1 MGFFARLRLRTQ
13 PSPPLQGVLVM
24 MLAALL
30 LTFNDALSKYL
41 TQTYSVGQ
49 VIALRQLCAMALIVP
64 YIHYVTGWRAV
75 QVANRI
81 GVGVRALCFIATTGF
96 IVLSFSL
103 LPLALVTAIAFAS
116 PIFVVAFSH
125 LFLREQVGIR
135 RWFAVLAGF
144 VGVLV
149 IVRPAG
155 AGFES
160 ALILPVLAAF
170 AAGLRDTVTK
180 HLQKT
185 DSSIAI
191 LFWSSLAVIAAAFLT
206 VPFGW
211 QWVTPA
217 AALLLVLNGALNAVA
232 HFLMIDALRLGD
244 ASLVAPFRF
253 TGLLWATILGLVF
266 WGQFPDSWTFAG
278 AAILI
283 AAGIYIIERSP
294 KKNAP
299 GNTEKGV
306 S

>member
-1 MGFFARLRLRTQ
+1 MGFFSRLG
-13 PSPPLQGVLVM
+13 PPLQGVAM
-24 MLAALL
+24 MILAALL

-49 VIALRQLCAMALIVP
+49 VIALRQLCAMAVIVP

-75 QVANRI
+75 RVNNRS

-125 LFLREQVGIR
+125 LILREQVGVR
-135 RWFAVLAGF
+135 RWLAVLSGF

-160 ALILPVLAAF
+160 ALILPVLAAL

-185 DSSIAI
+185 DTSIAI

-206 VPFGW
+206 APFGW

-217 AALLLVLNGALNAVA
+217 AAAWLALNGALNAAA

-266 WGQFPDSWTFAG
+266 WGQFPDGWTFAG

-294 KKNAP
+294 KKDAP
-299 GNTEKGV
+299 GNTEKGD

>member
-1 MGFFARLRLRTQ
+1 MGLFAKL
-13 PSPPLQGVLVM
+13 SPPIQGVLVM

-49 VIALRQLCAMALIVP
+49 VIALRQLCAMAVIVP
-64 YIHYVTGWRAV
+64 YIHFVTGWGAV
-75 QVANRI
+75 RVNNRI
-81 GVGVRALCFIATTGF
+81 GMSARALCFIATTGF

-125 LFLREQVGIR
+125 LVLREQVGIR
-135 RWFAVLAGF
+135 RWLAVVAGF
-144 VGVLV
+144 IGVLV

-155 AGFES
+155 AGFELV
-160 ALILPVLAAF
+160 LILPVAAAL

-180 HLQKT
+180 HLQSSDT
-185 DSSIAI
+185 SIAI

-206 VPFGW
+206 APFGW

-217 AALLLVLNGALNAVA
+217 AALWLLLNGALNAAA

-266 WGQFPDSWTFAG
+266 WGQFPDAWTFVGAG
-278 AAILI
+278 ILI

-294 KKNAP
+294 KKAASGHANE
-299 GNTEKGV
+299 GD

>member
-1 MGFFARLRLRTQ
+1 MRPFARL
-13 PSPPLQGVLVM
+13 SPPLQGVLVM

-49 VIALRQLCAMALIVP
+49 VIALRQLCAMAVIVP
-64 YIHYVTGWRAV
+64 YIHYVTGWGAV
-75 QVANRI
+75 RVVNR
-81 GVGVRALCFIATTGF
+81 VGVTARALCFTATIGF

-125 LFLREQVGIR
+125 LFLRERVGIR
-135 RWFAVLAGF
+135 RWFAVVAGF
-144 VGVLV
+144 IGVLV
-149 IVRPAG
+149 IVRPGG
-155 AGFES
+155 AGFEPV
-160 ALILPVLAAF
+160 LILPVLAAL

-180 HLQKT
+180 HLQT
-185 DSSIAI
+185 SDSSIAI
-191 LFWSSLAVIAAAFLT
+191 LFWSSLGVVAAAFLT
-206 VPFGW
+206 APFGW
-211 QWVTPA
+211 QWVTPVA
-217 AALLLVLNGALNAVA
+217 AGWLLINGALNAAA

-266 WGQFPDSWTFAG
+266 WGQFPDGWTFVGAG
-278 AAILI
+278 VLI

-294 KKNAP
+294 KKDAP
-299 GNTEKGV
+299 GDTEQGG